1 MLGRENARGGAAT
14 VILGAPALVLGGGS
28 VLLTAASR
36 VVNSLEC
43 RGTTRRGSTVPPLLL
58 LRYRCCYYVTS
69 AAISLIMLLAHAMP
83 MAASRPCR
91 RADGTES
98 VAGAWWGALGLCP
111 SWGWSHRHTCV

>member
-1 MLGRENARGGAAT
+1 MPVGVPLVFLE
-14 VILGAPALVLGGGS
+14 APALVLGGGS

-69 AAISLIMLLAHAMP
+69 AAISLIMLLLLYCCCYCTVLDSP
-83 MAASRPCR
+83 LSK
-91 RADGTES
+91 GEQ
-98 VAGAWWGALGLCP
+98 
-111 SWGWSHRHTCV
+111 